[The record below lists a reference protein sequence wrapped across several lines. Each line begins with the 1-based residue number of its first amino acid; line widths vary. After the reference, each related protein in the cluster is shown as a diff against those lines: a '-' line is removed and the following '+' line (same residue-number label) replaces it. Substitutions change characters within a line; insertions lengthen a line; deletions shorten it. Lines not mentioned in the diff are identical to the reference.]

1 VWNAVNERFYRA
13 DFNGVDWPQVNL
25 KFGARAARASSLEEL
40 EPVIDEMLSLLRTS
54 HTVFYTHNDLEYYF
68 LLDIFGAKFLREEVA
83 LRFPGGKV
91 VFDGIG
97 IVSKTIAGRTYIHN
111 VWHGTPAD
119 KAGLFRGNEIISVDG
134 LPFSAIQAFRGKA
147 GQTVKLEIQTG
158 PEQSTRKTVDVAVA
172 TIEPQAQML
181 ASMESS
187 MRIIEFD
194 GKKIAYVRIWSY
206 AGRQFHDRLVEEVT
220 AGSFQAADALIVDLR
235 DGWGGA
241 SPKYLNLFNRDI
253 PQMRSIARNQ
263 QSIYLDSQ
271 WRKPVALIVNE
282 GTRSGKEIVAYGFQK
297 HKIGPVIGSS
307 TAGAVVAGTVIP
319 ISDESI
325 LYLAVA
331 GIEVDGEILEG
342 RGVAPDI
349 EVSYDLPHA
358 PDVDPQLDRAVKIVA
373 TR

>member
-1 VWNAVNERFYRA
+1 
-13 DFNGVDWPQVNL
+13 
-25 KFGARAARASSLEEL
+25 
-40 EPVIDEMLSLLRTS
+40 LLRTS
-54 HTVFYTHNDLEYYF
+54 HTGFYTHSDLEYYF
-68 LLDIFGAKFLREEVA
+68 LLDIFGAGFLREEVA
-83 LRFPGGKV
+83 LRFPDGKV

-97 IVSKTIAGRTYIHN
+97 IVPKTIDGRTYIHN

-134 LPFSAIQAFRGKA
+134 QPFSAIQPFRGKA
-147 GQTVKLEIQTG
+147 GQSVKLEIQTG
-158 PEQSTRKTVDVAVA
+158 PDPSTRKTVDVAVA

-181 ASMESS
+181 ASMENS
-187 MRIIEFD
+187 MRIIEVD
-194 GKKIAYVRIWSY
+194 SKKIAYVRIWSY
-206 AGRQFHDRLVEEVT
+206 AGRQFHDRLVKEVT
-220 AGSFQAADALIVDLR
+220 AGSFQSADALIVDLR

-241 SPKYLNLFNRDI
+241 SPEYLNLFNHNI
-253 PQMRSIARNQ
+253 PQMRSIDRNQ
-263 QSIYLDSQ
+263 QSIYLDTQ

-282 GTRSGKEIVAYGFQK
+282 GSRSGKEIVAYGFQK
-297 HKIGPVIGSS
+297 HEIGPVIGAN

-319 ISDESI
+319 ISDDSI

-349 EVSYDLPHA
+349 EVPYDLPHA
-358 PDVDPQLDRAVKIVA
+358 PNGDPQLDRALNVVV